1 MKCSIEGFSQEYA
14 VTLKKKVIINGKE
27 VERKIDCT
35 DLVILR
41 WFVDFYPKMKKM
53 EIDGNQ
59 YAWLTHSKMVE
70 DLPIIDINK
79 RAFSER
85 LQKLVDFDIL
95 TYKLVKEGGTIAL
108 YGFGKNYINLVC
120 SSEGVVRS
128 NDIGGCVQTTYKDIS
143 IIDNKEN
150 YTKESQNRNEQP
162 SPTPTFLQNTD
173 DSITPKVRKGTA
185 NIVSNEDIEK
195 YFETT
200 YSIYPRKVNKQQAK
214 KTYEHKFRG
223 LSIVDAKNLA
233 NRIYKALQ
241 RQIALWQAENKG
253 NGRELEYIP
262 HFSSWLNDNIE
273 DSKNFKK
280 GR

>member
-1 MKCSIEGFSQEYA
+1 MECEQRDFKGVWFP
-14 VTLKKKVIINGKE
+14 KKLWLDKRLNMLEKGICVEIDSLDDGINGCFASNE
-27 VERKIDCT
+27 YLAEFCGCSERKVSDAI
-35 DLVILR
+35 
-41 WFVDFYPKMKKM
+41 
-53 EIDGNQ
+53 
-59 YAWLTHSKMVE
+59 S
-70 DLPIIDINK
+70 
-79 RAFSER
+79 
-85 LQKLVDFDIL
+85 KLVNLGYICIKSFDGRTRKINSCL
-95 TYKLVKEGGTIAL
+95 E
-108 YGFGKNYINLVC
+108 KNAGQSSKICEADTQNLRQIN
-120 SSEGVVRS
+120 
-128 NDIGGCVQTTYKDIS
+128 IKDY
-143 IIDNKEN
+143 NKEN

-200 YSIYPRKVNKQQAK
+200 YSIYPRKVSKQQAK

-223 LSIVDAKNLA
+223 LESDEARKLA
-233 NRIYKALQ
+233 IRIYKSLE